1 MPEINLNHKHI
12 YRILPVNGTCK
23 DLPQDVQ
30 VWLRCTTV
38 TNPIITSKVNNYTVD
53 ENYIYVDE
61 YQEERYGRY
70 PYNANLFPNKLRD
83 TFQRINFKYHFETNP
98 FGMVY
103 VQYDYTFDCPVF
115 LQEDIQRLITAGKT
129 DAEIIAIHS
138 DYDSTDMQ
146 AWITAIKASA
156 PVVTT
161 SGTNTIVLQLTQH
174 VQATQLIGLTQY

>member
-1 MPEINLNHKHI
+1 MSEINLSHKHI
-12 YRILPVNGTCK
+12 YRILPHQGICK

-38 TNPIITSKVNNYTVD
+38 TNPVITSKVNNYTVD

-61 YQEERYGRY
+61 YQEERYGKH
-70 PYNANLFPNKLRD
+70 PYNVNIFPNNIRD

-98 FGMVY
+98 FGMVS
-103 VQYDYTFDCPVF
+103 VQYDYTNACPAS
-115 LQEDIQRLITAGKT
+115 LEADISRMITAGKT
-129 DAEIIAIHS
+129 DAEIKNYYS

-156 PVVTT
+156 SATT
-161 SGTNTIVLQLTQH
+161 SGTNTIVLQLSQH
-174 VQATQLIGLTQY
+174 VEATQLIGFTQY